1 MFCLQQD
8 LLQRQNVP
16 KTEETAEK
24 DEWDRQGNENTPPHH
39 PLKKLKLTQIF
50 ENPSL

>member
-24 DEWDRQGNENTPPHH
+24 DEWDRQGNENTPP
-39 PLKKLKLTQIF
+39 P
-50 ENPSL
+50 PSQEVEVNTDF